1 MNERDILLQLAI
13 QFLTVSLMAIG
24 GAAAVIPEIHRGVVE
39 VHGWMTTQEFANLFA
54 LAQAAPGP
62 NVLVVTVIGWRVAGL
77 SGALVAT
84 AAMCV
89 PSFTLAYGAAHL
101 RQRWHTA
108 QWYKKLERGVA
119 PLTIGLIAA
128 AGCLLT
134 IAVGTVSWVAYAI
147 TAGMAAIIVLTKINP
162 LFFLGFAAVLG
173 LLGLV

>member
-1 MNERDILLQLAI
+1 MNERDVLLQLAI
-13 QFLTVSLMAIG
+13 QFLTVSLLAIG
-24 GAAAVIPEIHRGVVE
+24 GAAAVIPEIHRGVVD
-39 VHGWMTTQEFANLFA
+39 VHGWMSSQEFANLFA

-77 SGALVAT
+77 AGALTAT

-101 RQRWHTA
+101 RQRWHTT

-119 PLTIGLIAA
+119 PLTIGLITA

-134 IAVGTVSWVAYAI
+134 VAVGTHSWMAYVI
-147 TAGMAAIIVLTKINP
+147 TAAMAAIVVMTKINP
-162 LFFLGFAAVLG
+162 LFALAGAAVVG
-173 LLGLV
+173 LMGLV